1 VAVVAVMVAVVVVV
15 VVAVGVAVGVVVAVA
30 VGVSYDKSPGRH
42 RRALWWRSVRSGL
55 PLRSVG

>member
-1 VAVVAVMVAVVVVV
+1 MVAVVVVV